1 MLTKE
6 ASILHLPVCKIAFMS
21 DCTANPYSTG
31 LRNMKIK
38 ALFHSNLFVKKMKQS
53 TMHKHLKNLLSN
65 LIEGSGFNFVVYV
78 LLFVE

>member
-1 MLTKE
+1 
-6 ASILHLPVCKIAFMS
+6 
-21 DCTANPYSTG
+21 
-31 LRNMKIK
+31 MKIK

-65 LIEGSGFNFVVYV
+65 LIEGSGLNFVVYV